1 VASSVLSKKRRRR
14 RRRKKKRKRM
24 ALTMCFKS
32 LFYLYNFVL
41 GRKREESIN

>member
-1 VASSVLSKKRRRR
+1 MASSVLNKKRRRR
-14 RRRKKKRKRM
+14 KKRKRM
-24 ALTMCFKS
+24 ALTMCLKS